1 MMSVPPVHPTRLSPY
16 RGLEPFDESGKLALI
31 ISLIAER

>member
-1 MMSVPPVHPTRLSPY
+1 LYAS
-16 RGLEPFDESGKLALI
+16 LEPFDESGKLALI